1 MTQICIAY
9 MLISTYSWYVKFEIN
24 VCNNIKTN
32 VAISQYKADI
42 AYTCWKQLI
51 LHSIIQL
58 PFAILRYTW
67 KIKQRQFRLVLKLA

>member
-1 MTQICIAY
+1 MAFLLYLKKCSIWVLTQICIAY

-51 LHSIIQL
+51 LHSYPS
-58 PFAILRYTW
+58 PFWGILE
-67 KIKQRQFRLVLKLA
+67 K